1 MELRRCRSFPESI
14 TRQPTSEVLGQKIE
28 WSDEIFNGQSVQ
40 RADSGR
46 QGKEEMDEWV
56 VLLMWVVWGNAR
68 RKERQLCLFASLCN
82 SLHYS
87 FPPAPSFQKVT
98 IRVEYG
104 CSATL
109 QIIGQRRD
117 GMACNDWRVAR
128 HNKRLRRRRPA
139 TPFSKTTWLAL
150 PKLANSSIQNP
161 NPNDGK
167 QLSIANA
174 RGIPR

>member
-1 MELRRCRSFPESI
+1 VGCVVDVGCLGEREAERTSAGWAVPVC
-14 TRQPTSEVLGQKIE
+14 QPLQFS
-28 WSDEIFNGQSVQ
+28 S
-40 RADSGR
+40 
-46 QGKEEMDEWV
+46 
-56 VLLMWVVWGNAR
+56 LL
-68 RKERQLCLFASLCN
+68 FS
-82 SLHYS
+82 
-87 FPPAPSFQKVT
+87 PAPSFQKVT

-161 NPNDGK
+161 NSNDGK
-167 QLSIANA
+167 QLKLLKFAPKSRHRQCKGHSEMKTAMF
-174 RGIPR
+174 